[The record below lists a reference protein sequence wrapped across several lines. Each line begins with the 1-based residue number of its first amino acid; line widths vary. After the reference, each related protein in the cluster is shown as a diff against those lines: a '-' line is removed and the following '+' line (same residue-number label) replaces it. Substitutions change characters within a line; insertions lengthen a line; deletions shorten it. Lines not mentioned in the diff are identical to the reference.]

1 MSDNI
6 RNIPFYKAATSS
18 KELELITDVLENNT
32 NSKVLE
38 FEDDIKKY
46 LGVKHAVSVVNV
58 SAAISLAL
66 SAIDLKRGDKVLMS
80 VNTFPNAPEAV
91 RHFDSEP
98 IFIDIASNSYNIDL
112 DKFEQYLKD
121 NNSKKLRAAI
131 INFVAGELID
141 LNRLYAL
148 CKEYNIIL
156 IEDASSAL
164 GATFDDD
171 LVGTLE
177 ADMTI
182 FSMNQAIGRN
192 TMSNCAVIVTAND
205 DIATRATL
213 LRTHGIAS
221 DYDEH
226 GDLDYLYDVVDI
238 GYKYDLSEI
247 EAAFNIAQL
256 KKTNQFIGRR
266 VEIASIYSERLA
278 TLNHIKVPMF
288 CDDQIYTQYII
299 QVNKNRDS
307 FARDLKN
314 EGISTGLN
322 YVPLHLLSYYKT
334 KYKLKIMAYSNALN
348 SYSKILSLPI
358 YAAMSDDD
366 VNYVCDK
373 IIELD
378 KKWI

>member
-1 MSDNI
+1 MSDKI
-6 RNIPFYKAATSS
+6 KNIPFYKASS
-18 KELELITDVLENNT
+18 NKKELELITDVLENNT
-32 NSKVLE
+32 TSKVVE
-38 FEDDIKKY
+38 FENDMKKY
-46 LGVKHAVSVVNV
+46 LGVKHAISVVNA

-66 SAIDLKRGDKVLMS
+66 SAIDLKRGDKVIMS

-112 DKFEQYLKD
+112 DKFENYLKE

-141 LNRLYAL
+141 LSRLYAL

-164 GATFDDD
+164 GAIYDED
-171 LVGTLE
+171 LVGTLQ

-192 TMSNCAVIVTAND
+192 SMSNCGVIVTSND
-205 DIATRATL
+205 DIAQRATL
-213 LRTHGIAS
+213 LRSHGITS
-221 DYDEH
+221 DYDDN

-238 GYKYDLSEI
+238 GYKYDISEI

-256 KKTNQFIGRR
+256 KKTNQFITRR
-266 VEIASIYSERLA
+266 VEIASIYSQRLSG
-278 TLNHIKVPMF
+278 LKHIKVPMF

-299 QVNKNRDS
+299 EISKNRDA
-307 FARDLKN
+307 FARELKDV
-314 EGISTGLN
+314 GISTGLN
-322 YVPLHLLSYYKT
+322 YVPLHLLSYYKN
-334 KYKLKIMAYSNALN
+334 KYKLKIMAFSNALS

-358 YAAMSDDD
+358 YAAMTDEE
-366 VNYVCDK
+366 VNYVCDE
-373 IIELD
+373 IIEIENR
-378 KKWI
+378 WI